1 MKKTKSKTKN
11 YLIAITILCVA
22 LIVVNILNITLAFF
36 TDRDSTDSK
45 SSLLTF
51 GTIKINAYFKED
63 SGNLSQDF
71 TFSTS
76 DVSTGSVIQRKIIV
90 KNADNAES
98 CSLRIYYKFEVDAG
112 TGKGYQDVSSSNYLK
127 LSVQNENN
135 WTGYSKYLYYNLA
148 IASGESIDET
158 VKFEVQD
165 NFGRY
170 NLEKDLG
177 ISNLKNVNYRISLY
191 FEAVQ
196 VVNDGYINA
205 PFWEGQIP
213 DNWKLA

>member
-51 GTIKINAYFKED
+51 GTIKIDAYFKED

-71 TFSTS
+71 TFATS
-76 DVSTGSVIQRKIIV
+76 DVSTGSVIQRKIVV
-90 KNADNAES
+90 KNADDAER
-98 CSLRIYYKFEVDAG
+98 CALRIYYKFEVDAG
-112 TGKGYQDVSSSNYLK
+112 TGDGYKDVSSSNYLK
-127 LSVQNENN
+127 LSVQNESK
-135 WTGYSKYLYYNLA
+135 WTGYSKYLYYNSA
-148 IASGESIDET
+148 IASGENIEET

-170 NLEKDLG
+170 NLEQDLG
-177 ISNLKNVNYRISLY
+177 VSNLKNVNYRISLY

-196 VVNDGYINA
+196 VANDGYINA
-205 PFWEGQIP
+205 PFWEGQTP
-213 DNWKLA
+213 DNWTLA